1 MNMSIR
7 GHSLKLTAAACVS
20 AAAIAAFASPVYA
33 DPPATAAQW
42 QEHKGSIAYFGIT
55 STYSCTGIE
64 GKVKQ
69 ILLTLGARK
78 DMSVNAT
85 GCSGQDMPVGNAM
98 TVNIRVFLLA
108 PVDSMATAP
117 GAAPPVMA
125 SWSAVN
131 IDGQRPSFM
140 GDGDCELVDQLHE
153 FITKNF
159 SARNVDYHTSCTP
172 HQTSAFSFAIHGE
185 FLKTPST

>member
-1 MNMSIR
+1 MNTPVT
-7 GHSLKLTAAACVS
+7 GLSLKLTAAVS
-20 AAAIAAFASPVYA
+20 VAALVAFASPVYA

-55 STYSCTGIE
+55 STYSCTAIE
-64 GKVKQ
+64 GKVQQ

-78 DMSVNAT
+78 DMSVNVT
-85 GCSGQDMPVGNAM
+85 GCNGNDMPAGNAM
-98 TVNIRVFLLA
+98 TVNIRVFSLA
-108 PVDSMATAP
+108 PVDSTATAP
-117 GAAPPVMA
+117 GAVPPVMA
-125 SWSAVN
+125 SWSTVN

-140 GDGDCELVDQLHE
+140 GDGDCELVDQLHA

-159 SARNVDYHTSCTP
+159 SAQNVGYHTSCTP

-185 FLKTPST
+185 FLKNPST